1 MKIAVIDNYDSF
13 TYNLVHILKELGAE
27 VSVYRN
33 DRFELPQ
40 LMPFDKL
47 VLSPGPGIPG
57 EAGQLLGVIERYKGM
72 KPMLGVCLGHQAIG
86 QVFGA
91 QLVNLDKVYHG
102 VATEGTQTGAD
113 PMFAGCPRRIM
124 MGRYHSWAVSREG
137 LPGCLE
143 VTAESDDGLI
153 MAMRHRHYDI
163 RGVQFHPESV
173 LTPLGRKMLDNW
185 LKL

>member
-1 MKIAVIDNYDSF
+1 M
-13 TYNLVHILKELGAE
+13 
-27 VSVYRN
+27 
-33 DRFELPQ
+33 
-40 LMPFDKL
+40 
-47 VLSPGPGIPG
+47 
-57 EAGQLLGVIERYKGM
+57 
-72 KPMLGVCLGHQAIG
+72 
-86 QVFGA
+86 
-91 QLVNLDKVYHG
+91 
-102 VATEGTQTGAD
+102 
-113 PMFAGCPRRIM
+113 
-124 MGRYHSWAVSREG
+124 SREG

>member
-57 EAGQLLGVIERYKGM
+57 EAGQLLGGKERHTGM
-72 KPMLGVCLGHQAIG
+72 KPM
-86 QVFGA
+86 
-91 QLVNLDKVYHG
+91 
-102 VATEGTQTGAD
+102 
-113 PMFAGCPRRIM
+113 R
-124 MGRYHSWAVSREG
+124 
-137 LPGCLE
+137 
-143 VTAESDDGLI
+143 
-153 MAMRHRHYDI
+153 
-163 RGVQFHPESV
+163 
-173 LTPLGRKMLDNW
+173 
-185 LKL
+185 

>member
-1 MKIAVIDNYDSF
+1 MCV
-13 TYNLVHILKELGAE
+13 
-27 VSVYRN
+27 
-33 DRFELPQ
+33 
-40 LMPFDKL
+40 
-47 VLSPGPGIPG
+47 
-57 EAGQLLGVIERYKGM
+57 
-72 KPMLGVCLGHQAIG
+72 GHQAIG

-102 VATEGTQTGAD
+102 VTTECTKTGAD